1 MSAEY
6 NHAFWSSS
14 PRPGLQASVPTE
26 SPGIQGEN
34 GFNLEAFESRATE
47 CGFAYIRPFL
57 KLQFPTLPRRYNHSV
72 REPALFRLRA
82 LLSRFDIQR
91 MDVVPIELGKAGKFQ
106 LARCLTYNAHAAL
119 VQRVQRHFHDRI
131 QQFRRDGEELEAELL
146 AQLLI
151 NMQLKI
157 DKSRDATQIIDIEAA
172 LARNRQN
179 IMAIYEEVHSL
190 IMSDTAREVL
200 FSMEQEDEGLADL
213 YIACDTFLRL
223 ANFTSSED
231 QRFLVGLKVAIAERC
246 KELERALWIHRSVL
260 GIPTYD
266 FYERRTTVYMVE

>member
-1 MSAEY
+1 MSAKY

-14 PRPGLQASVPTE
+14 SRPGLQASVPTE

-57 KLQFPTLPRRYNHSV
+57 EAEFPTLPRRYNHSV

-91 MDVVPIELGKAGKFQ
+91 MDVVPIKLEKAGKFE
-106 LARCLTYNAHAAL
+106 LARRRTYDAHAAL
-119 VQRVQRHFHDRI
+119 VQRVQRHFHVRI

-151 NMQLKI
+151 NMQLKM
-157 DKSRDATQIIDIEAA
+157 DKYRDAAQIIDTEMA

-179 IMAIYEEVHSL
+179 LMTLYAQVHSL
-190 IMSDTAREVL
+190 ILSDTAREVL
-200 FSMEQEDEGLADL
+200 FSMEQEDEGLVDL
-213 YIACDTFLRL
+213 YIACDAFLL
-223 ANFTSSED
+223 LGNFTSSED
-231 QRFLVGLKVAIAERC
+231 RRFLVGLKVAIAERM
-246 KELERALWIHRSVL
+246 KELERELRLHRSVL
-260 GIPTYD
+260 GS
-266 FYERRTTVYMVE
+266 F